1 MITTSTAK
9 REPVK
14 DDAEELGNC
23 AHHSD
28 DNSNDSNDN
37 DNDNDNTSRTT
48 NTKSK
53 SHHQSTKSLDGSNSQ
68 NSRKSKDSMA
78 SSHFEINCSPVPVS
92 RTGKSYYEETRLRR
106 KQQQKQ
112 QLLELERHL
121 EQAPLHLC
129 ESDVEGIISQT
140 VQEQED
146 NESNHIQPHT
156 HAQTQTQTQTQ
167 THTHIIPNN
176 DDVQAENDQGEN
188 DDGDCDCNGD
198 ADSCCT
204 LVDSGMSFHQDLG
217 FGSESAT
224 AIDANEIRAN
234 EDPIPKNTTASIDSD
249 DLDDCTI
256 STSKNGSTTIDT
268 NSFASTCLT
277 SAPESQTMNNS
288 SLQRDDV
295 TSSSYSTLRSVSSA
309 VSRGEEHIS
318 SRMKK
323 YGLYN
328 LHEMKRKSL
337 QRKANRRGSNEA
349 NNNNINN
356 NINNNTSAQSS
367 VASIP
372 SDPSSFQTVAGV
384 LELYSQI
391 VLSGERKR
399 VEQETRNLA
408 ATSIAQIQDSHHRQ
422 LEAMRKKMEAQKTE
436 QKHQRDA
443 LEAENQTLRQKLE
456 MLEKE
461 LVERDQSHLD
471 MTKKLKLTNVKLD
484 LATERAEAND
494 DGSTMSQNTHPKS
507 VDKMLRMMAE
517 TMVRQQKAYHGRV
530 QKLLH
535 NYQELVAEREQ
546 MKSIFEKN
554 SNINQHKE
562 AVMLESFR
570 KWFREEDKK
579 LMMQERSLL
588 IPSSP
593 ASSVDCR
600 TDFLKTPT
608 SASITP
614 KSLKTPRS
622 DAVPTIS
629 SKAIAG
635 KKPPTPTTPT
645 MTKKVA
651 PTTPTAPTIPRLD
664 KERPSPRTE
673 PREEPA

>member
-1 MITTSTAK
+1 MAPYREKKQGTPSNGFPHLDPLEVTRTTSNNSEISMPPDSPSGSRISMNLAVLECDYDTNPTVLYQAIEAKQWDYAISLLEGTKKPKTAELEK
-9 REPVK
+9 EASSTWVVRKESNGKLRWRLLPVHAAIIFGSPVRLIELLLADFPLGAQCK
-14 DDAEELGNC
+14 DDRGML
-23 AHHSD
+23 
-28 DNSNDSNDN
+28 
-37 DNDNDNTSRTT
+37 
-48 NTKSK
+48 
-53 SHHQSTKSLDGSNSQ
+53 
-68 NSRKSKDSMA
+68 
-78 SSHFEINCSPVPVS
+78 
-92 RTGKSYYEETRLRR
+92 
-106 KQQQKQ
+106 
-112 QLLELERHL
+112 
-121 EQAPLHLC
+121 PLHLAFRC
-129 ESDVEGIISQT
+129 QASWDVVDELITTFPLGVFVSERKGRT
-140 VQEQED
+140 PLKCV
-146 NESNHIQPHT
+146 SKSMP
-156 HAQTQTQTQTQ
+156 A
-167 THTHIIPNN
+167 NN
-176 DDVQAENDQGEN
+176 N
-188 DDGDCDCNGD
+188 
-198 ADSCCT
+198 
-204 LVDSGMSFHQDLG
+204 
-217 FGSESAT
+217 
-224 AIDANEIRAN
+224 
-234 EDPIPKNTTASIDSD
+234 
-249 DLDDCTI
+249 
-256 STSKNGSTTIDT
+256 
-268 NSFASTCLT
+268 
-277 SAPESQTMNNS
+277 
-288 SLQRDDV
+288 
-295 TSSSYSTLRSVSSA
+295 
-309 VSRGEEHIS
+309 
-318 SRMKK
+318 
-323 YGLYN
+323 
-328 LHEMKRKSL
+328 
-337 QRKANRRGSNEA
+337 

-356 NINNNTSAQSS
+356 NNNNNNNNNTSTQSS

-372 SDPSSFQTVAGV
+372 SDPSSFRTVAGV

-391 VLSGERKR
+391 VISGERKR

-443 LEAENQTLRQKLE
+443 LEVENRTLRQKLE
-456 MLEKE
+456 NLEKE
-461 LVERDQSHLD
+461 LAERDQSHLD

-494 DGSTMSQNTHPKS
+494 DGSIASQNKHPKS

-530 QKLLH
+530 QKLLN

-570 KWFREEDKK
+570 NWFREEDKK

-614 KSLKTPRS
+614 KSLKTPRL

-629 SKAIAG
+629 SKTIAA

-645 MTKKVA
+645 LIKKVA
-651 PTTPTAPTIPRLD
+651 RTIPTAPAIPRLD
-664 KERPSPRTE
+664 KEWPSPTSE